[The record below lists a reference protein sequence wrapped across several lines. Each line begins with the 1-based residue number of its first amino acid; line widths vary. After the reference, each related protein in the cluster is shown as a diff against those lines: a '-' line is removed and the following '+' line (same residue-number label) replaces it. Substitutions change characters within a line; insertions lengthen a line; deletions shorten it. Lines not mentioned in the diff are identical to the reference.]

1 MTFNIGNQ
9 RAGVINNV
17 GRDQRITGGQH
28 VQVSDDQ
35 ARQAAHSLRD
45 GLAAQPVPEQTATE
59 TGELLDD
66 LDDDLAMARP
76 DRSAVAVTL
85 ERLTRVL
92 VASGSLATAGAVLVG
107 PIQTLAAW
115 LGTMG
120 EPVLG
125 LLAAMA

>member
-9 RAGVINNV
+9 QAGVINNV

-28 VQVSDDQ
+28 GSVSDDQ
-35 ARQAAHSLRD
+35 ARAAAHSLRD
-45 GLAAQPVPEQTATE
+45 GITAQPVPEPTATE

-66 LDDDLAMARP
+66 LDDDLAAAHP

-92 VASGSLATAGAVLVG
+92 VATGSLATAGAVLVG

-120 EPVLG
+120 GPVLG
-125 LLAAMA
+125 LLGALA